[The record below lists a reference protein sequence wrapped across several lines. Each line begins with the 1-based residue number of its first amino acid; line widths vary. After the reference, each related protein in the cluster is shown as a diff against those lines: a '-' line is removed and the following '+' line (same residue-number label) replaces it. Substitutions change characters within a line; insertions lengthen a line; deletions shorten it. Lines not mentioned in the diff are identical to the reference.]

1 MGLPPPG
8 VHPVPEVLRSRL
20 ARPLGELIRESD
32 IRRSVLRRTISET
45 DFVIAVGDRVTETLA
60 HIGRVPDVHI
70 VDGRE
75 RRKKREAPD
84 VPYSSL
90 FKADN
95 PAGTITDEAVDA
107 VRAAMEGEKPARVL
121 VNGEE
126 DLLAIPAIATAP
138 LGANL
143 YYGQPLEGVVIVRVS
158 EQTKERNSALM
169 RQIGI

>member
-1 MGLPPPG
+1 LPPKA
-8 VHPVPEVLRSRL
+8 HPVPESLRSKL
-20 ARPLGELIRESD
+20 ARPLGELLVESD
-32 IRRSVLRRTISET
+32 IRRGVLKRTMSET
-45 DFVIAVGDRVTETLA
+45 DFIITVGDRVTETIAQL
-60 HIGRVPDVHI
+60 GRVPDVHI
-70 VDGRE
+70 IDGRE
-75 RRKKREAPD
+75 RRKQREAPD

-107 VRAAMEGEKPARVL
+107 VRAAMRSEKPARIL

-138 LGANL
+138 IGANL
-143 YYGQPLEGVVIVRVS
+143 YYGQPLEGVVVVRVS
-158 EQTKERNSALM
+158 EQTKERNLALM